1 MRNTILFL
9 ILLCVAC
16 QTPTEKATVPETPT
30 AQETKDTVK
39 TVTDIKFEPVENLS
53 TLVKEYPFL
62 KEEIGNLTLPDPMGT
77 ELVVAKATLG
87 ENKFVFTRLEG
98 ALYRGTE
105 GSPVEVYLDRGKGY
119 KHALSVTTHR
129 DITIVTTPSLAL
141 LLPLSDGTRARWAF
155 NDTTGQ
161 FDLAE

>member
-1 MRNTILFL
+1 MRNV
-9 ILLCVAC
+9 ILLLMIICAGC
-16 QTPTEKATVPETPT
+16 QTATEKSTIPETPT

-39 TVTDIKFEPVENLS
+39 TVTDIQFEPVGNLS

-62 KEEIGNLTLPDPMGT
+62 KQEIGDLTLPDPMGT
-77 ELVVAKATLG
+77 ELLVAKATLG
-87 ENKFVFTRLEG
+87 ENRFIFTRLEG

-119 KHALSVTTHR
+119 THALSVTTHR

-141 LLPLSDGTRARWAF
+141 LLPLSDGTRARWTF
-155 NDTTGQ
+155 NETTGQ
-161 FDLAE
+161 FALAE

>member
-1 MRNTILFL
+1 MRNTILSL
-9 ILLCVAC
+9 ILICAAC
-16 QTPTEKATVPETPT
+16 QTSTEKKTAPETPT
-30 AQETKDTVK
+30 TQETKDTVK
-39 TVTDIKFEPVENLS
+39 TAIDIQFKPVENIPS
-53 TLVKEYPFL
+53 LVKDYPFL
-62 KEEIGNLTLPDPMGT
+62 KEDLRDLTLPDPMGT
-77 ELVVAKATLG
+77 ELFIAKAKLG

-155 NDTTGQ
+155 NETTGQ
-161 FDLAE
+161 FALAE

>member
-1 MRNTILFL
+1 MRNTLLFL
-9 ILLCVAC
+9 ILLCAAC
-16 QTPTEKATVPETPT
+16 QTASEKIITPETPT

-39 TVTDIKFEPVENLS
+39 TVIDIQFEPVENVPS
-53 TLVKEYPFL
+53 LVKEYPFL
-62 KEEIGNLTLPDPMGT
+62 KDDLSDLTLPDPMGT
-77 ELVVAKATLG
+77 ELYIAKATLG

-141 LLPLSDGTRARWAF
+141 LLPLSDGTRARWVF
-155 NDTTGQ
+155 NETTGQ
-161 FDLAE
+161 FALAE

>member
-1 MRNTILFL
+1 MTMRNTILAL
-9 ILLCVAC
+9 ILICAAC
-16 QTPTEKATVPETPT
+16 QTSTDKATTQQPAP
-30 AQETKDTVK
+30 QIKDTVK
-39 TVTDIKFEPVENLS
+39 TVTDIQFEPVENILA
-53 TLVKEYPFL
+53 LVKEYPFL
-62 KEEIGNLTLPDPMGT
+62 KEDLGDLTLPDPMGT
-77 ELVVAKATLG
+77 ELFIAKATVG
-87 ENKFVFTRLEG
+87 DNKFIFTRLEG

-155 NDTTGQ
+155 NETTWQ
-161 FDLAE
+161 FVLAE